1 MGFTQLDKNVYIY
14 MRLKKREIDFFKIVF
29 FIISFFILQEKYWG
43 PEYLKSEI
51 STLKVNFKG
60 HSKFFSFPREV
71 IYIFSSYLWTW
82 ISMNLI
88 YLFRSLNF
96 FMSRGLIPFFSM
108 STSRAFDHYLL
119 LIFYFFYCNWKKIY
133 IYRNLTK
140 HY

>member
-1 MGFTQLDKNVYIY
+1 MYIYIY
-14 MRLKKREIDFFKIVF
+14 MRLKKEKLIFLKLFSHYFIFYSTRKILRSW
-29 FIISFFILQEKYWG
+29 ISQV
-43 PEYLKSEI
+43 EI
-51 STLKVNFKG
+51 STFKG